1 MIFTLYN
8 FTWEDGNIN
17 NDVFQFDFNFTLLLF
32 HSFLHLSL
40 CFIDRRS
47 TPHNISSFIKIS
59 FRKGI
64 FFTKKSIVFSL
75 HTTSAR
81 KKGAYCKHISVSVF
95 AFVSIGLKRE
105 TCDFFNLLLTSFSWT
120 YFAREVM
127 AHVCLEDL
135 V

>member
-1 MIFTLYN
+1 MIYFNLMSTILYFT
-8 FTWEDGNIN
+8 FI
-17 NDVFQFDFNFTLLLF
+17 LF
-32 HSFLHLSL
+32 RSFLHLSL

-59 FRKGI
+59 FRKGN
-64 FFTKKSIVFSL
+64 FFLHKKVNCFFL